1 MTTSVSGLR
10 TGEVARLLDVAE
22 HRIANLIRFR
32 LIAPPEV
39 VGGRRVWRPHDV
51 EAARRT
57 LVDRGVISA
66 TAAEARS

>member
-32 LIAPPEV
+32 LIPAPEI
-39 VGGRRVWRPHDV
+39 VGGRRIWRPEDV
-51 EAARRT
+51 EAARRV
-57 LVDRGVISA
+57 LIARGVIPAVA
-66 TAAEARS
+66 TEVRS